1 MRFGFYCH
9 DFVCF
14 KKKNLY
20 RKLKKVD
27 KAYKYN
33 TIIPIFLTL
42 VKGREVFFFVLRV
55 RVYMCALVCARESMV
70 SMKKGSKNERKV
82 EVSPTH
88 HNLTIKPRKM
98 TSFVMF

>member
-1 MRFGFYCH
+1 MRFGFYCD
-9 DFVCF
+9 DFVYF

-42 VKGREVFFFVLRV
+42 VKGREVFFFVLRARVCLNV
-55 RVYMCALVCARESMV
+55 RTSVCAHV
-70 SMKKGSKNERKV
+70 SQW
-82 EVSPTH
+82 
-88 HNLTIKPRKM
+88 
-98 TSFVMF
+98 FQ